1 MMRGSTKRKRKRGLY
16 HAGEK
21 GTNRVRLYPHPRNG
35 TLMLEYFGNDGRRRN
50 LSLRH
55 TDVARGKGAADDLAA
70 SLRRGEEPSGDLT
83 LLALFDKYDEEV
95 TTGKTKAKQQHDRAA
110 RALFKR
116 CWGTDAPVAD
126 LDKTHWDKFV
136 RQRRSGVLAPG
147 ERKGKGVRNRMIQ
160 YDLKFLMAVFN
171 WAENVIEKRRPL
183 LERNPFRNC
192 TMPKEESP
200 RRPRITEVEYAALTK
215 AAKELPSQVGLFLY
229 LCHETGHRSKSI
241 SRLRWSDLDFE
252 RHCVSWRGEHDKL
265 KREHETPL
273 TAANVEVLK
282 SARREAGS
290 NGDGWVFPSP
300 DDPEKPI
307 SRRELLRWWSDLEA
321 VARLRRVPGRGWH
334 SLRRKF
340 ADDNDVLP
348 LSQLMAGGGWKS
360 GRTITETYQAPDL
373 DKLRV
378 AMEQRAERRVQ
389 QLAAT
394 TTTNYNRAARDQS
407 GELLE
412 VGTVN

>member
-1 MMRGSTKRKRKRGLY
+1 M
-16 HAGEK
+16 
-21 GTNRVRLYPHPRNG
+21 V
-35 TLMLEYFGNDGRRRN
+35 EYFGNDGRRRN
-50 LSLRH
+50 LSLHH
-55 TDVARGKGAADDLAA
+55 TDVDRGKVAADDLAA

-83 LLALFDKYDEEV
+83 LRALFDKYDEEV
-95 TTGKTKAKQQHDRAA
+95 TTEKTKAKQQHDRAA
-110 RALFKR
+110 RALFER
-116 CWGTDAPVAD
+116 CWGTDTSVAD
-126 LDKTHWDKFV
+126 LDKTHFDKFV
-136 RQRRSGVLAPG
+136 RQRRSGALAPG
-147 ERKGKGVRNRMIQ
+147 GKKGKGVRNRMIQ

-171 WAENVIEKRRPL
+171 WAVNVIEKRRPL
-183 LERNPFRNC
+183 VERNPFRNC

-200 RRPRITEVEYAALTK
+200 RRPRISEVEYAALTE
-215 AAKELPSQVGLFLY
+215 AAKHLPSQVGLFLY
-229 LCHETGHRSKSI
+229 LCHETGHRSKST
-241 SRLRWSDLDFE
+241 SRLRWSDFDFE
-252 RHCVSWRGEHDKL
+252 RRCVIWRGEHDKL

-273 TAANVEVLK
+273 TAANIEVLK
-282 SARREAGS
+282 RAQREAASIG
-290 NGDGWVFPSP
+290 GGWVFPSP
-300 DDPEKPI
+300 DDPEKSI
-307 SRRELLRWWSDLEA
+307 SRRETLRWWHDLEVGA
-321 VARLRRVPGRGWH
+321 KLRRVPGRGWH

-394 TTTNYNRAARDQS
+394 TTTNYNRAAQDES

-412 VGTVN
+412 VAAAN

>member
-1 MMRGSTKRKRKRGLY
+1 MRDSHRRKRTRGLY

-21 GTNRVRLYPHPRNG
+21 GTNRVRLYPHPRSG
-35 TLMLEYFGNDGRRRN
+35 TLMLEYFGNEGRRRY
-50 LSLRH
+50 LSLHH
-55 TDVARGKGAADDLAA
+55 TDVARGKVAADDLAA
-70 SLRRGEEPSGDLT
+70 SLRRAEVPSEDLT
-83 LLALFDKYDEEV
+83 LRALFDKYDAEV

-110 RALFKR
+110 RALFER
-116 CWGTDAPVAD
+116 CWGGDTPVAD
-126 LDKTHWDKFV
+126 LDKAHWDKFV
-136 RQRRSGVLAPG
+136 RQRRSGALRPP
-147 ERKGKGVRNRMIQ
+147 KGSKEGVRNRMIQ
-160 YDLKFLMAVFN
+160 YDLKFLMAVCN

-200 RRPRITEVEYAALTK
+200 RRPRITEVEYAALTE
-215 AAKELPSQVGLFLY
+215 AAKHLPPQAGLFLY

-241 SRLRWSDLDFE
+241 SRLRWSDFDFE
-252 RHCVSWRGEHDKL
+252 RRCVIWRGEHDKL

-273 TAANVEVLK
+273 TAANIEVLK
-282 SARREAGS
+282 RAQREAASIG
-290 NGDGWVFPSP
+290 GGWVFPSP

-307 SRRELLRWWSDLEA
+307 SRREMVRWWNDLETGA
-321 VARLRRVPGRGWH
+321 KLQRVKGRGWH

-394 TTTNYNRAARDQS
+394 TTTNYDQPPAADVSTLQ
-407 GELLE
+407 E
-412 VGTVN
+412 VAAAN